1 MICTHKNNLENYLKA
16 TRDQQ
21 HRLNTTMKEVVKNE
35 ILKLLDAGISYP
47 IADDKWVSLIQVVR
61 KKSGVTVVKNA
72 KNELV
77 PIKLVTGLQ
86 MCLDDWKLNAST
98 RKYQY
103 PLPFT
108 DQILERMDSHEFY
121 YFLDSCSSYHQFEID
136 SKDQDKNIVLNW
148 ERCHFMVSFGIVLG
162 HIVLIIVSYYFTFL
176 FLRNLHVCCKLTL
189 EAPLKS

>member
-1 MICTHKNNLENYLKA
+1 M
-16 TRDQQ
+16 
-21 HRLNTTMKEVVKNE
+21 
-35 ILKLLDAGISYP
+35 
-47 IADDKWVSLIQVVR
+47 
-61 KKSGVTVVKNA
+61 
-72 KNELV
+72 
-77 PIKLVTGLQ
+77 
-86 MCLDDWKLNAST
+86 NAST

-103 PLPFT
+103 PLSFT

-136 SKDQDKNIVLNW
+136 SEDQDKNLVLNW